1 MLSSL
6 EGKATLAGLF
16 LQQSYGFSL
25 QSYEASLSVCVCVGP
40 GSDCRDECIQTEDK
54 DSLREL
60 RS

>member
-1 MLSSL
+1 M
-6 EGKATLAGLF
+6 KAKLPWQECF
-16 LQQSYGFSL
+16 CSYGLSL
-25 QSYEASLSVCVCVGP
+25 QSYDASLSVCVCVGP

>member
-1 MLSSL
+1 MLSSH
-6 EGKATLAGLF
+6 EGKATLAGMF
-16 LQQSYGFSL
+16 LQLRL
-25 QSYEASLSVCVCVGP
+25 QSAELRRFAVCVCVCVGP